1 MKDRK
6 LLSAVLVTAVISMVV
21 SFVIFN
27 VLSSNG
33 VTFNNTLSNGT
44 YVNNE
49 TDFPIKLE
57 IDGDTALLTLS
68 GLSQTAEIDRDA
80 KEFRA
85 DDSSYS
91 YKMVAG
97 KLVLDLN
104 GREVA
109 FKKTTEEIEQSN
121 TKESSSK
128 SSSTTTSDES
138 VAVEDMI
145 EDAVNDNVGMTI
157 GLLNTAIEDILYGD
171 SIGDGYIYNEVVDEA
186 GDYLGTLSTDDLKN
200 YKVVKL
206 LSLEKDDD
214 GDYNLTVV
222 AKK

>member
-145 EDAVNDNVGMTI
+145 EDAINDNVGMTI

-186 GDYLGTLSTDDLKN
+186 GDYLGTLSSDDLKN